1 MISNFFLDNRIG
13 GPHIY
18 SNYIKRDLKNEK
30 FLNITC
36 GKSKWSNLSLINI
49 KRCNK
54 YLYFFEIIINIYEI
68 LINKNIKKTSLFF
81 VFSIFNLAPVISG
94 IFLKKKIYWFII
106 EDISSTSK
114 IFFKII
120 NFFHCIEII
129 CINKMIAKKLEIK
142 KYKVYYPKINARF
155 WKRRQILDLQNK
167 NKLIFTLVGNIN
179 KTKNYYQFLEFL
191 ENINLPIKV
200 NIIGEKLNNQY
211 RYYKKIRKISY
222 TNSTKVF
229 FHGRKDKNF
238 IKNIL
243 NKTDLFFLPSL
254 SEGTSISMLEA
265 MSMKSICVVS
275 KESNQSKIIKNGKN
289 GFVFDLNIKSFKA
302 VLNKITKL
310 NFSEQK
316 KIREHARLTILNK
329 NLKFKL

>member
-18 SNYIKRDLKNEK
+18 SKYIVRDLKNEK

-36 GKSKWSNLSLINI
+36 GKSKWSNQSLINI
-49 KRCNK
+49 KRYNK

-68 LINKNIKKTSLFF
+68 LINKNIKKTNLFF
-81 VFSIFNLAPVISG
+81 VFSIFNLAPILSG
-94 IFLKKKIYWFII
+94 IFLRKKIYWFLI
-106 EDISSTSK
+106 EDVTSTGK
-114 IFFKII
+114 FFFKII
-120 NFFHCIEII
+120 NFFFHIEII

-155 WKRRQILDLQNK
+155 WQRRKMVDLKSK
-167 NKLIFTLVGNIN
+167 NKLIFTLIGNIN
-179 KTKNYYQFLEFL
+179 RTKNYYQFSKFL
-191 ENINLPIKV
+191 KNINLPIQV
-200 NIIGEKLNNQY
+200 NIIGEILKNQY
-211 RYYKKIRKISY
+211 QYYKKIKKILYVDSI
-222 TNSTKVF
+222 KVS

-265 MSMKSICVVS
+265 MSMASICVVS
-275 KESNQSKIIKNGKN
+275 KESNQSKIIKNGRN
-289 GFVFDLNIKSFKA
+289 GFVFDLDTKSFKK
-302 VLNKITKL
+302 VLNKITNL

-316 KIREHARLTILNK
+316 KIRKNARITILNN
-329 NLKFKL
+329 NLRFKL